1 MKHSSPSTAVEIEVA
16 GKMYRGFYRVEDG
29 VITVS
34 TTLGRKSTQLGR
46 LQEHLLAQMLLR
58 ELVDEGKA

>member
-1 MKHSSPSTAVEIEVA
+1 MNSRPSFPVSIELE
-16 GKMYRGFYRVEDG
+16 GRTYSGRYRVERG

-34 TTLGRKSTQLGR
+34 TTSGSKTTQLGR
-46 LQEHLLAQMLLR
+46 LPEEALARLLLR